1 MSSSPQS
8 APTFRTANPH
18 ALATILEAGET
29 AAGPIRL
36 IGSPIDM
43 SAAEVAVRIPPPQLG
58 QHNDEILGSLGRLQG
73 NAA

>member
-1 MSSSPQS
+1 M
-8 APTFRTANPH
+8 
-18 ALATILEAGET
+18 ILEAGET